1 MSSALDGMSGETSK
15 APSRR
20 VDLSLL
26 LRALLLAVVG
36 FAVTFTA
43 PLHEDI
49 AFNRAIFVAL
59 CAALVVLAAGQ
70 FLATRRAEAQAPAD
84 RWGLT
89 LGVVALLAGV
99 AAIATTGAA
108 SLAFIVTV
116 WAALGAVIE
125 IWRGLH
131 SGHRESLT
139 TGVLAG
145 LLAIALTLAGGDPV
159 AVIGFL
165 GAYGILAGVYL
176 AIAAFDFSPAAGATP
191 TRAYPLDTE
200 TAGS

>member
-1 MSSALDGMSGETSK
+1 MSFARDGKSGESSV
-15 APSRR
+15 APHRR

-26 LRALLLAVVG
+26 LRAALLAAIG

-43 PLHEDI
+43 PLHEDV
-49 AFNRAIFVAL
+49 AFNRSIFVVL
-59 CAALVVLAAGQ
+59 CAALVALAAAQ
-70 FLATRRAEAQAPAD
+70 FFSARRAAEAID
-84 RWGLT
+84 RWVFA
-89 LGVVALLAGV
+89 LGAIALLAGV
-99 AAIATTGAA
+99 ATLATSGAA
-108 SLAFIVTV
+108 TFAFIVTV

-125 IWRGLH
+125 LWRGLRL
-131 SGHRESLT
+131 GHRESIMM
-139 TGVLAG
+139 GVLSG

-191 TRAYPLDTE
+191 VRANPLDTE